1 MKNLFTRVSA
11 TCILLLISA
20 LSLFAQSGYWTD
32 EGNYDISWYDKNQ
45 DEFHITTAKQLAG
58 LAYLTNSEIGIAD
71 RNDYSIHN
79 KVFYL
84 DADIDLSAHY
94 WIPIYTC
101 IAKKYVT
108 SDHDIFDGQK
118 HTVDGM
124 KINLT
129 EGNQDVYTRNLLHV
143 SLSIGLFG
151 EWEEVKNITMG
162 DHCDVY
168 VGETKLVQNARDLP
182 VGVLGGKVT
191 TVVSCV
197 NNGVLTVEKAW
208 LCDSSLP
215 AGAGGLVGCCSK
227 MIDCVNNA
235 DIRVAF
241 NHGNAGGL
249 CAVGDVYNCV
259 NRGMVQ
265 HQLKDQEIGYSFYIG
280 GLAGRGSVVNSVNQ
294 GSVDS
299 RCIGLWG
306 GSNGARVSGLASS
319 SSILNSCNQGD
330 VSIFSKNCATGFLSS
345 LSANYSFEK
354 PVIAN
359 SYTSGKLN
367 WVSAGDDSFSVF
379 EIPASEYLNK
389 VYYGFGS
396 ENQRATEDIIP
407 IKDMKD
413 KGFLDILNANLE
425 WLDKTEYKH
434 PEGGEYDK
442 SIPFRK
448 WVMGVNGLP
457 EPTGEEY
464 HGSTSEP
471 PTGIHN
477 VSSET
482 ESANKGIYDLMGRR
496 ITKLPAGK
504 IGIRNGKKYI
514 GR

>member
-1 MKNLFTRVSA
+1 
-11 TCILLLISA
+11 
-20 LSLFAQSGYWTD
+20 
-32 EGNYDISWYDKNQ
+32 
-45 DEFHITTAKQLAG
+45 
-58 LAYLTNSEIGIAD
+58 
-71 RNDYSIHN
+71 
-79 KVFYL
+79 
-84 DADIDLSAHY
+84 
-94 WIPIYTC
+94 
-101 IAKKYVT
+101 
-108 SDHDIFDGQK
+108 
-118 HTVDGM
+118 
-124 KINLT
+124 
-129 EGNQDVYTRNLLHV
+129 
-143 SLSIGLFG
+143 
-151 EWEEVKNITMG
+151 
-162 DHCDVY
+162 
-168 VGETKLVQNARDLP
+168 
-182 VGVLGGKVT
+182 
-191 TVVSCV
+191 
-197 NNGVLTVEKAW
+197 
-208 LCDSSLP
+208 
-215 AGAGGLVGCCSK
+215 

-330 VSIFSKNCATGFLSS
+330 VSIFSKNCATGFLSG

-367 WVSAGDDSFSVF
+367 WVSAGGDSFSVF

-396 ENQRATEDIIP
+396 ENQRATEDIIL